1 MESVQMG
8 EMSMEAV
15 GKDSSPSGGSARES
29 TTANDLLAVAH
40 PPPQSPP
47 ISSTGTGHVC
57 SSSKRKNPEEAGEGR
72 EENGGAPFHSPL
84 WKTSLCSYF
93 RRRSQSCSHG
103 DKCRYAHG
111 EEELRPRPDNSWDP
125 TSERAKKLLKRE
137 NTDVKVLDRSEE
149 AEEAIIREDVC
160 PPTSDMLDESSS
172 EAGLSVFKK
181 CLIHLP
187 RKWTS
192 ENLKS
197 FLDSEGIL
205 CESVRKKKGMTVGFA
220 CFSSP
225 EQVLHATEKLDGKS
239 MGNKHI
245 KVADVI
251 PRSCD
256 IQPSSK
262 VIHAETKKSAES
274 SSNEKEDGTDGDC
287 VGDHPSAKVRRVC
300 DVVTPLA
307 HMLYDDQLDHKKN
320 SLMQMLKKLTR
331 NARKACPDTVELPA
345 WILKSRDIGGLPCK
359 LEGIIGSPL
368 IEGYR
373 NKCEFS
379 LGYSLTGELT
389 VGFMLG
395 NFREGII
402 AVEEPVDCRNVSDI
416 ARKYASL
423 FQDFLRTSSLPVWN
437 RIQNSGFWR
446 QFTVREGRS
455 PSDGPTYPESKDAT
469 IAEVMLIV
477 QVCSLGI
484 DEELKKK
491 EFYRMAEVLSLG
503 AETSAPPLPLTLLV
517 VQDHTGI
524 SNAAPVD
531 SPTSVLAVPKKGN
544 ASALEEQNAS
554 EARIHDY
561 INGLRFSISPT
572 SFFQV
577 NTLAAEKLY
586 SLAGDWASLGPD
598 TLLFDI
604 CCGTGTIGLT
614 LAHRVGMVVGIEM
627 NSSAVSDAWR
637 NAAINGVKNC
647 HFVCAKAEDVMGS
660 LLKEYLVLPEQHDA
674 STPIS
679 ESNSQGADHSR
690 VTVDFDGGSSP
701 VPETVPENS
710 TETERVD
717 HVHIPVHHVDDVV
730 AVENQLS
737 TNNCL
742 GTDGENCTHG
752 SESTEPS
759 SHNCV
764 FEEAEN
770 FTCDGTTSE
779 TAQPLSTNDKLDSVE
794 PLEGNNKL
802 NVRQFKDVVAIVDP
816 PRVGLHPSVIKALR
830 THPSLRRLVYISCN
844 PESLVANAI
853 ELCTPATNRPE
864 KGKNRGCWRNM
875 SSAGLARQ
883 RLKSMP
889 VSEPFQ
895 PVKAMAVDLFPHTP
909 HCEMVMLL
917 ER

>member
-1 MESVQMG
+1 MDSMQIG
-8 EMSMEAV
+8 TMSMEAV
-15 GKDSSPSGGSARES
+15 SDGSSPTGGNTRES
-29 TTANDLLAVAH
+29 PSATDLPVVTH

-47 ISSTGTGHVC
+47 ISSTGTAYAS
-57 SSSKRKNPEEAGEGR
+57 SSSKRKNPEEETAER
-72 EENGGAPFHSPL
+72 EENGGAPLHTPL
-84 WKTSLCSYF
+84 WKTSLCSFF
-93 RRRSQSCSHG
+93 RRRSLSCSHG

-125 TSERAKKLLKRE
+125 TSERAKKLLKGE
-137 NTDVKVLDRSEE
+137 GAGVKILGRKEE
-149 AEEAIIREDVC
+149 AEDATLWEDVC
-160 PPTSDMLDESSS
+160 PPTSDTLDESSS
-172 EAGLSVFKK
+172 EAGLSAFKK
-181 CLIHLP
+181 CLVHLP

-192 ENLKS
+192 ENLTN

-205 CESVRKKKGMTVGFA
+205 YESARKKKGMTVGFA
-220 CFSSP
+220 CFSSL
-225 EQVLHATEKLDGKS
+225 EQVLHAAEKLDGKP
-239 MGNKHI
+239 MGNKHV

-251 PRSCD
+251 LQSCD
-256 IQPSSK
+256 VQP
-262 VIHAETKKSAES
+262 
-274 SSNEKEDGTDGDC
+274 
-287 VGDHPSAKVRRVC
+287 AKIRRVR

-307 HMLYDDQLDHKKN
+307 HMSYDDQLDHKKN
-320 SLMQMLKKLTR
+320 SLTQMLKKLTR
-331 NARKACPDTVELPA
+331 SARKACPDAAELPD

-359 LEGIIGSPL
+359 LEGIIRSPL
-368 IEGYR
+368 TKGYR

-379 LGYSLTGELT
+379 LGYSLMGELT

-402 AVEEPVDCRNVSDI
+402 AVEEPVDCPNVSDI
-416 ARKYASL
+416 ARKYASF
-423 FQDFLRTSSLPVWN
+423 FQDFLRSSSLPVWN

-455 PSDGPTYPESKDAT
+455 PSDGPTCSETKDAS

-484 DEELKKK
+484 DEELKNR
-491 EFYRMAEVLSLG
+491 EFHRMAEVLSFG
-503 AETSAPPLPLTLLV
+503 AATSAPPLPLTSLV
-517 VQDHTGI
+517 MQDHTGI

-531 SPTSVLAVPKKGN
+531 SPTFALAIPKKGN
-544 ASALEEQNAS
+544 IYGFTEPNAS

-572 SFFQV
+572 AFFQV

-586 SLAGDWASLGPD
+586 SLAGDWARLGPD

-637 NAAINGVKNC
+637 NATINGVKNC
-647 HFVCAKAEDVMGS
+647 HFVCAKAEDVVGS
-660 LLKEYLVLPEQHDA
+660 LLKEYVMLPEQHDA
-674 STPIS
+674 STRIS
-679 ESNSQGADHSR
+679 GSNGQGTDANG
-690 VTVDFDGGSSP
+690 VTVDFVGRSSP
-701 VPETVPENS
+701 IL
-710 TETERVD
+710 ETEPESSIDTKRVG
-717 HVHIPVHHVDDVV
+717 HVHNPMHHVDDVV
-730 AVENQLS
+730 ATENQLIRNSYLS
-737 TNNCL
+737 T
-742 GTDGENCTHG
+742 DRENCTHD

-759 SHNCV
+759 SHNCAS
-764 FEEAEN
+764 EEVLN
-770 FTCDGTTSE
+770 FTYEGASSDTGL
-779 TAQPLSTNDKLDSVE
+779 PLSKNDKLDHAE
-794 PLEGNNKL
+794 PLQGNNKL
-802 NVRQFKDVVAIVDP
+802 NVLQFKDVVAIVDP

-853 ELCTPATNRPE
+853 ELCTPAINKPE

-883 RLKSMP
+883 RVKSMP

-895 PVKAMAVDLFPHTP
+895 PVKAMAIDLFPHTP
-909 HCEMVMLL
+909 HCEMVMLF